1 MKMEFDK
8 RLIELES
15 LVSRKQ
21 SFMRKLDEANKE
33 LSVYKFKKARLIEEF
48 KKTNTSITKLDNNSI
63 VDLWLAT
70 LNDNK
75 DKLSKN
81 EQDYK
86 LIIILIDSINKEI
99 SDLHEK
105 LEPIYKYDEECCEL
119 LKQQKDYSNTEIN
132 KIREINKQINQYKV
146 NIKDLNDVILI
157 GNHLNTIFNYINENL
172 EKSKKWKAF
181 DIFGKGILANLTKN
195 SYVKEAEE
203 KVNQIHYLAQ
213 RFARELL
220 ILDTNL
226 GIHINIKELN
236 EFSSY
241 FFDQLYYDMTDN
253 KRLTNIFDFIK
264 KGNKYIT
271 DTLNYLSLFKEDYI
285 QKIINLDNSKR

>member
-1 MKMEFDK
+1 MEFDK

-105 LEPIYKYDEECCEL
+105 LEPIYKYDEEYCEL